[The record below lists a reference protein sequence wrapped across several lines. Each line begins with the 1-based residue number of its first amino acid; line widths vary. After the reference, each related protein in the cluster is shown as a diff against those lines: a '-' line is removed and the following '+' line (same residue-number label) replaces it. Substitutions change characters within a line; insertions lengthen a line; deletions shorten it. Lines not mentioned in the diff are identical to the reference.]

1 MQSQMQNR
9 LTRRHALA
17 ALGIGA
23 ASFALP
29 DWLGLAAQAQSSP
42 WRLLFDGHSFD
53 GWQFYQHGV
62 GFDDVQGLASITDGN
77 LHFLGPSHSG
87 EAAQPGYLATT
98 EEYGNYHLRFDY
110 RWGANRYAPRRWSA
124 RNSGLLYHMTPHVEG
139 RHFPPCV
146 ELQMM
151 EGNCGDA
158 ILIDT
163 LGLHGPELGG
173 WPLWPNWI
181 PAFPE
186 DLCRADQRGRLC
198 AAEFQPAHGL
208 RGGGLEH
215 DRSDRLRRP
224 VRASAQRADHQHP
237 ASACATRRPTRRLT
251 RGRIGLEFE
260 WAEIEFRNVM
270 IRDLSAEA
278 IARIRAEGSD

>member
-1 MQSQMQNR
+1 MQNR
-9 LTRRHALA
+9 MQNSLSRRHALA
-17 ALGIGA
+17 ALGAGA
-23 ASFALP
+23 ASLALP
-29 DWLGLAAQAQSSP
+29 DWLGFAAQAQSSP

-62 GFDDVQGLASITDGN
+62 GFEDVQGLASISDGN

-87 EAAQPGYLATT
+87 AEAKPGYLATV

-124 RNSGLLYHMTPHVEG
+124 RNSGLLYHMTPHVDG

-146 ELQMM
+146 EMQMM

-163 LGLHGPELGG
+163 LGLHGPSLGG

-181 PAFPE
+181 PAFPQTYAE
-186 DLCRADQRGRLC
+186 PVSAGGYARQNFARHMDYEADGWNTVDLIAFDDQAAHLVNGRIVNTLFALRNPQADV
-198 AAEFQPAHGL
+198 P
-208 RGGGLEH
+208 
-215 DRSDRLRRP
+215 
-224 VRASAQRADHQHP
+224 
-237 ASACATRRPTRRLT
+237 LT

-260 WAEIEFRNVM
+260 WAEIVFRNVM

-278 IARIRAEGSD
+278 IANIRANGSD